1 MVNNKNGNY
10 LQFMFF
16 EFIFL
21 EYYAILNW
29 EVSKMYKVFKRVMSF
44 ILALILFIIC
54 LPLGIVVAIA
64 IKLESKG
71 SFFFKQL
78 RTGKDGKEFY
88 CYKFRSMVSGNDVRD
103 LSKKDQVTKVGKFIR
118 KTSIDELPQLINI
131 LKGEMTFIGPRP
143 WITDYAKHY
152 TKRQRK
158 RLDVTPGMTGLA
170 QCSGRNNISIKEK
183 IDLDIKYVENM
194 SLKMDLYII
203 FKTIICVLK
212 KEGFSSDKNTINEE
226 IEELKAQA

>member
-1 MVNNKNGNY
+1 
-10 LQFMFF
+10 MFF

-21 EYYAILNW
+21 GYYAILNW

-183 IDLDIKYVENM
+183 IELDIKYVENM

>member
-16 EFIFL
+16 EFIFFG
-21 EYYAILNW
+21 YYAILNW

>member
-1 MVNNKNGNY
+1 
-10 LQFMFF
+10 
-16 EFIFL
+16 
-21 EYYAILNW
+21 
-29 EVSKMYKVFKRVMSF
+29 MYKVFKRVMSF
-44 ILALILFIIC
+44 ILALVLFIIC
-54 LPLGIVVAIA
+54 LPVGIVVAIA

-71 SFFFKQL
+71 SIFFKQL
-78 RTGKDGKEFY
+78 RTGRNGKEFY
-88 CYKFRSMVSGNDVRD
+88 CYKFRSMVSGNDVHD

-183 IDLDIKYVENM
+183 INLDIKYVENM

-212 KEGFSSDKNTINEE
+212 KEGFSSDKNTIKEE

>member
-1 MVNNKNGNY
+1 
-10 LQFMFF
+10 MFF
-16 EFIFL
+16 EFIFFG
-21 EYYAILNW
+21 YYAILNW

>member
-21 EYYAILNW
+21 GYYAILNW

>member
-21 EYYAILNW
+21 GYYAILNW

-183 IDLDIKYVENM
+183 IELDIKYVENM